1 MSGGNPTRGKWWVR
15 ITGVQG
21 SGQHSHKERSSYS
34 EDGGFKGRWDYSDV
48 GWGSMKG
55 KKLTE
60 GSQESGERDEGWR
73 FGEGTWLDS
82 GPSSGFGSG
91 LEVPVKGRF

>member
-1 MSGGNPTRGKWWVR
+1 
-15 ITGVQG
+15 
-21 SGQHSHKERSSYS
+21 
-34 EDGGFKGRWDYSDV
+34 
-48 GWGSMKG
+48 MKG

-60 GSQESGERDEGWR
+60 GSQESGERDSAGLTEGSQESGVSWR

>member
-1 MSGGNPTRGKWWVR
+1 M
-15 ITGVQG
+15 
-21 SGQHSHKERSSYS
+21 
-34 EDGGFKGRWDYSDV
+34 

>member
-1 MSGGNPTRGKWWVR
+1 
-15 ITGVQG
+15 
-21 SGQHSHKERSSYS
+21 
-34 EDGGFKGRWDYSDV
+34 
-48 GWGSMKG
+48 MKG

-91 LEVPVKGRF
+91 LEVPVEGRF